1 MGVVTD
7 FAYGNSLMGH
17 TPRLAPMPNS

>member
-1 MGVVTD
+1 MGVTD